1 MTPFCFC
8 SAVLVAFL
16 QKDSRGAKGAFPPLF
31 FSPLWI
37 HLAVSPQAWL
47 SEISGWALTRCDT
60 GQSVL
65 ALQSAARHAM
75 GSISVV
81 GFFSWFLS
89 DFPFGT
95 LLFCLKIFCVI
106 SQCCLEDSEGIEVR
120 QEYGT
125 DVFGKSTACR
135 VGLEVDRTAPG
146 DSWAGYSQIVGIT
159 CIVIL
164 RQAEGTGDTA
174 GSLLPLGQISFYC
187 WLVCRHIWGFSK
199 RKGGSFSLLEI
210 PQTSFANTNI
220 LFIRGIWGIWSLAF
234 VWIFYVISCANQG
247 FLTWLCHSK
256 ASWWWWAKLSCFT
269 AECVS

>member
-1 MTPFCFC
+1 M
-8 SAVLVAFL
+8 
-16 QKDSRGAKGAFPPLF
+16 
-31 FSPLWI
+31 
-37 HLAVSPQAWL
+37 
-47 SEISGWALTRCDT
+47 
-60 GQSVL
+60 
-65 ALQSAARHAM
+65 
-75 GSISVV
+75 V

-187 WLVCRHIWGFSK
+187 WLVCRHI
-199 RKGGSFSLLEI
+199 
-210 PQTSFANTNI
+210 
-220 LFIRGIWGIWSLAF
+220 
-234 VWIFYVISCANQG
+234 
-247 FLTWLCHSK
+247 
-256 ASWWWWAKLSCFT
+256 
-269 AECVS
+269 